1 MDLNNLPS
9 LRGKLIAKI
18 ACPECKSSL
27 VRKGNS
33 LTCQSCHSAYEIS
46 PANIPIMLANSEIL
60 ALEDQKDWLDNI
72 KTKFKKA
79 LPGIYPTLARVISLV
94 LPTGKSYNILL
105 DRLLGEDALI
115 LNLGSG
121 TRRLSDKVMNID
133 VFEYNEVDLVADV
146 TKLPFE
152 DNSVDGII
160 NIALLEHVS
169 KANSIMSETYRVLK
183 PSGYIYSV
191 APFIQGFHASPND
204 YYRWTL
210 QGLDEFHE
218 LRGFTKID
226 SGIRSGPTSALLWIL
241 HEWLTLL
248 FSFNIKILHHIW
260 YIVLM
265 PLMALFK
272 VLDLILARYPE
283 AKNIAS
289 AFYYFGRKA

>member
-1 MDLNNLPS
+1 MGFTNLPS
-9 LRGKLIAKI
+9 LRGKLIARI
-18 ACPECKSSL
+18 VCPECKSSL
-27 VRKGNS
+27 VRKEQR
-33 LTCQSCHSAYEIS
+33 LTCQSCNSAYKIS
-46 PANIPIMLANSEIL
+46 PANTPIMLAKSEIH
-60 ALEDQKDWLDNI
+60 ALEKQTDWLDSI

-79 LPGIYPTLARVISLV
+79 LPGIYPTLARVISPV
-94 LPTGKSYNILL
+94 LPTGKSYTILL
-105 DRLLGEDALI
+105 DQLSGEDTLI

-121 TRRLSDKVMNID
+121 TRRLSDKVMNVD
-133 VFEYNEVDLVADV
+133 VFEYSEVDLVADA

-169 KANSIMSETYRVLK
+169 KTHSILSETYRVLK
-183 PSGYIYSV
+183 PNGYIYSV
-191 APFIQGFHASPND
+191 APFIQGLHASPND

-210 QGLDEFHE
+210 QGLNEFHE

-248 FSFNIKILHHIW
+248 LSFNIKILHHIW

-272 VLDLILARYPE
+272 VLDLILARYSE
-283 AKNIAS
+283 ARNIAS